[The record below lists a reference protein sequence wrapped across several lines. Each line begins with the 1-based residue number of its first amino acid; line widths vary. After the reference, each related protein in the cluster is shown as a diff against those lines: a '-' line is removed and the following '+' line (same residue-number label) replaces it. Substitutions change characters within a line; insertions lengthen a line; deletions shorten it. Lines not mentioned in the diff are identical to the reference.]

1 MRQMGAGQ
9 NGLATVGSSECYGV
23 TNGCGQHEVPGV
35 LGSWVQHEGPGFE
48 SSDLLAVA
56 APAGATPTRSRC
68 PRGPALVPCAPE
80 AATASATS
88 SNAHARVQLD
98 GLAPTTPMAC
108 KAARFTGGI
117 DVAGCIPFY
126 IYCLS
131 MMNMP
136 PWPAA
141 FVCR

>member
-98 GLAPTTPMAC
+98 GLAPTTPIAC
-108 KAARFTGGI
+108 KIHRRDRRSRMHSVLYILPFDDEHASLARC
-117 DVAGCIPFY
+117 V
-126 IYCLS
+126 CL
-131 MMNMP
+131 
-136 PWPAA
+136 
-141 FVCR
+141 